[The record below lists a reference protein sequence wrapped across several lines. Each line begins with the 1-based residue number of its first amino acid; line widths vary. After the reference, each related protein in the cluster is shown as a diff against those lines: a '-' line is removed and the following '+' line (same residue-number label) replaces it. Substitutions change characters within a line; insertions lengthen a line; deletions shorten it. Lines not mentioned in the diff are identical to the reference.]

1 MLLVCLGSLVVRL
14 SWVKEGEN
22 NRQSELFGKEKM
34 ERERERG
41 TEEREREREREDSMY
56 FPPLTL
62 FLIEYCNSSWYKNF
76 YFTESINSELQQFVL
91 LIYSVFF
98 SFLFFPPSFGMTLQT
113 LF

>member
-41 TEEREREREREDSMY
+41 TEERERDRERTQCI
-56 FPPLTL
+56 FPLSL
-62 FLIEYCNSSWYKNF
+62 CF
-76 YFTESINSELQQFVL
+76 
-91 LIYSVFF
+91 
-98 SFLFFPPSFGMTLQT
+98 
-113 LF
+113 